1 MIYTRDI
8 IFPKDQ
14 PSLLT
19 TGEQY
24 VYTFKSK
31 TLMHGISRAI
41 LHDPEVYQ
49 DPETFLPER
58 FLKTSNSQ
66 SSTLVLD
73 PDVRD
78 PMDAAFGFG
87 RRICP
92 GRYMAYESMWI
103 TIASVLSVFNV
114 QKAKGGNGQLI
125 VPPEAY
131 CDGFVRLVSSSAR
144 YFIVALICVACI
156 QPTTA
161 VPVCNRASVTKSPGD
176 DTRTRGRRQVLNI
189 HIRVQPDALHM
200 LQVCRLSLNTVS

>member
-1 MIYTRDI
+1 M
-8 IFPKDQ
+8 
-14 PSLLT
+14 ST
-19 TGEQY
+19 TSAQY
-24 VYTFKSK
+24 VYTPVAKYLTYS
-31 TLMHGISRAI
+31 ISRAI

-58 FLKTSNSQ
+58 FLKTDNSQ

-103 TIASVLSVFNV
+103 AIASVLSVFNV
-114 QKAKGGNGQLI
+114 QKAKGDNGEFI

-131 CDGFVRLVSSSAR
+131 CDGFVRLVLFSMLFYR
-144 YFIVALICVACI
+144 VALTVWFVFS
-156 QPTTA
+156 QPLPFPCA
-161 VPVCNRASVTKSPGD
+161 IVPRSPNHEAMILELEAEDRYYSYPSASNRTCY
-176 DTRTRGRRQVLNI
+176 TFLNSFGPVI
-189 HIRVQPDALHM
+189 IV
-200 LQVCRLSLNTVS
+200 